1 MRSDGHLV
9 NGFWRSTAITTGA
22 RKMANESSLPTRDE
36 EEWSTTMTKKKKK
49 AKSRGTYKKKKKSG
63 LLATAAESVPDS
75 RGCVIHQLAGFTHGP
90 RVMQCSA
97 RLVPV
102 LSSTVANYPPAASFP
117 EVSSAAAANAT
128 PLATYPYPAR
138 AVRVIIIMVVT
149 TKTAAT
155 GLNVINVFS
164 RVGTACATLTVSN
177 CVQYRYMILLL

>member
-1 MRSDGHLV
+1 MYAIGWTFSQRFLAV
-9 NGFWRSTAITTGA
+9 NCNNNGRTQNGK
-22 RKMANESSLPTRDE
+22 RKQLAPTRDE
-36 EEWSTTMTKKKKK
+36 EEWSTTMTKKKKKK

-128 PLATYPYPAR
+128 PLATYP
-138 AVRVIIIMVVT
+138 
-149 TKTAAT
+149 
-155 GLNVINVFS
+155 
-164 RVGTACATLTVSN
+164 
-177 CVQYRYMILLL
+177 